1 MKSEYLKKELG
12 ELIQQCTEENFKN
25 GYDPITE
32 LIDEYESTNDI
43 SPLQLLDIEDNSE
56 FDLTE
61 DFLERMINVKKG
73 DEDYT
78 KIYCID
84 FYCNGFYYSK
94 EEDDIFWQ
102 EWKTWD
108 GSHLE
113 GGRTRAW
120 YYYFINRNIMHKYEE
135 DPSILDNVE
144 YIFRIE
150 IDYNKEFN
158 KLFKIETSS

>member
-1 MKSEYLKKELG
+1 MKSDYLKEELG
-12 ELIQQCTEENFKN
+12 ELIQQCTDENFKN
-25 GYDPITE
+25 GYDPIAE

-61 DFLERMINVKKG
+61 DFLERMIDVKKG

-78 KIYCID
+78 KIYCMD

-94 EEDDIFWQ
+94 EEDDKFW
-102 EWKTWD
+102 EKWKTRD
-108 GSHLE
+108 GKHFK
-113 GGRTRAW
+113 GGKTRSW
-120 YYYFINRNIMHKYEE
+120 YYYFINRNIMHKYDE
-135 DPSILDNVE
+135 DASILDNVE
-144 YIFRIE
+144 YIFRFD

-158 KLFKIETSS
+158 LLFKVETSS